1 MINSLQVECMDLETE
16 PPQEWKKDE
25 DSINDILN
33 EVGNISKEVD
43 DFATIDSPIKGQFN
57 SSG

>member
-1 MINSLQVECMDLETE
+1 MDLETE